1 MLAFNSW
8 YSAVSTRAALLAL
21 PSSPGMAGIG
31 IKESFRFI
39 IATFIYFVFGCVGQ
53 CSSGG
58 QRTTG
63 GSGFLRLQPSGL
75 VESAIQVEP
84 SRVG

>member
-1 MLAFNSW
+1 MLAFNSL

-21 PSSPGMAGIG
+21 PSSPGMASIG

-63 GSGFLRLQPSGL
+63 GSGFLPPFGPQG
-75 VESAIQVEP
+75 
-84 SRVG
+84 